1 MVNIN
6 DCECCD
12 CDSKAVK
19 EQIKERA
26 LSSINKIYTTQDR
39 TYYPDGTGMVTI
51 PLTTQEQLD
60 TIDNVQSDLDEMDSK
75 LTAFGVQLDGAEQR
89 IEINTRDIST
99 NAELIAGNT
108 TEIQR
113 VAGSISNVVDMVD
126 TANKKITLNTS
137 SIATNTANIVTLDGR
152 LTTAEGAISKTAAKD
167 TEQDQSI
174 ATLQALTN
182 NITGNLVSGVT
193 MKDGTQNGS
202 VIVEI
207 TKEAGGKVVSPVYPW
222 GAVNTFQLLQGSQ
235 AGYVKGKLILSDG
248 TEIESNEFQVLELV
262 ESDVYVTSITLTP
275 YPETGKLGGTI
286 GYSNGNTQE
295 INVIDVP
302 TAPGVTSNIE
312 DLLTRMG
319 VAESDIAEIKSDVT
333 AVTERVAAVETRNTE
348 QDGEIASLEAEH
360 ATMNGNIAALDVR
373 VTAIEETPGVGQFTN
388 TSRGTILGSTV
399 DGTVSANADGTGS
412 VNGWDKKASTT
423 VTDELATG
431 VSNAISQAQG
441 SYNAVSVDGST
452 LTLTKGN
459 GEADS
464 VTISSSS
471 SNSGIDW
478 STDDF
483 ESITSG
489 DDIDNSKLVVG
500 KSLIKFYP
508 ESDFAVLGIYIGAQT
523 STNYHKYHFAC
534 FGCPSASLSAPKD
547 CYLII
552 GISTGTTISSYTTA
566 VTRASITSLSSLNI
580 SIKY

>member
-1 MVNIN
+1 MVNISD
-6 DCECCD
+6 DCCCED
-12 CDSKAVK
+12 KALK
-19 EQIKERA
+19 EQIKDRA

-60 TIDNVQSDLDEMDSK
+60 TIDNVQEDLDEMDAK
-75 LTAFGVQLDGAEQR
+75 LNALGVQLDGAEQR

-113 VAGSISNVVDMVD
+113 VAGSVADVANMVD

-152 LTTAEGAISKTAAKD
+152 LTTAESAISKTAAKD

-182 NITGNLVSGVT
+182 NITGNLVSGVV

-348 QDGEIASLEAEH
+348 QDGEIAELEAEH
-360 ATMNGNIAALDVR
+360 ATINGNIAALDVR

-399 DGTVSANADGTGS
+399 DGAVSANADGTGS

-459 GEADS
+459 GETDS
-464 VTISSSS
+464 VELP
-471 SNSGIDW
+471 SGGSGGSGW
-478 STDDF
+478 AYSTD
-483 ESITSG
+483 
-489 DDIDNSKLVVG
+489 NSAAKIISDTG
-500 KSLIKFYP
+500 RYSLIK
-508 ESDFAVLGIYIGAQT
+508 LI
-523 STNYHKYHFAC
+523 KYYSSGGEMFFDGMITEH
-534 FGCPSASLSAPKD
+534 
-547 CYLII
+547 Y
-552 GISTGTTISSYTTA
+552 SSY
-566 VTRASITSLSSLNI
+566 ITCSGTGMYTNDSTIQTFNLIQINTSNKI
-580 SIKY
+580 SMYISNTQLIATIDFSNVKSFYINNLI